1 MYIVGAIYRDPPL
14 SITSPIEIVIR
25 RKKKKKEKPS
35 TKKNKEK
42 KEESQKTQK
51 IRPLPLS
58 RVVAKIIKKRQGIY
72 VESSSTTIL
81 LLHPD
86 DSLGDIAQTAQ
97 DKKKPNSKSLL
108 AIFRHLLCF
117 SNGENKQTEKPI
129 KKMNLPRGEVT
140 TWSGVLENNQNKK
153 QKQNPLNN
161 NNSHC
166 A

>member
-35 TKKNKEK
+35 TEKNKEK

-97 DKKKPNSKSLL
+97 DKKTPTQNPYWPYF
-108 AIFRHLLCF
+108 AICSAFQM
-117 SNGENKQTEKPI
+117 EKTNKQ
-129 KKMNLPRGEVT
+129 R
-140 TWSGVLENNQNKK
+140 NQSKR
-153 QKQNPLNN
+153 
-161 NNSHC
+161 
-166 A
+166 